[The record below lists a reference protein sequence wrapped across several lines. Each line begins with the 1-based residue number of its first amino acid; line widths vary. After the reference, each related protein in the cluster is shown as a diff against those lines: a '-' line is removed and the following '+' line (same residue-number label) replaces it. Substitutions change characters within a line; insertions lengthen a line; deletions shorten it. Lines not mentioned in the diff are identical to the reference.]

1 MEQIPLSVTRRQG
14 AGKSLARKLR
24 AAGSIPAIIYG
35 SGREAESLSIALGDL
50 EKLLR
55 QVSGQTAFLSLLID
69 DEKPRMAVIREI
81 QTDYLGKQPLHVDFY
96 EVKADQELTLD
107 VTIEFIGTPKGS
119 EEGGLLDVQNHTVSV
134 QGTVTSIPES
144 LQLDVSELG
153 IGDTIHASELEL
165 PQGVSLAI
173 DEGVVIAS
181 CYIPAVSAE
190 EVSEEELEEGEE
202 AEGEKAEEAGGEQEG
217 SGAEGE

>member
-1 MEQIPLSVTRRQG
+1 MQQIPLSVTRRQG

-24 AAGSIPAIIYG
+24 AAGSVPAVIYG
-35 SGREAESLSIALGDL
+35 AGREAESLSIALGDL

-69 DEKPRMAVIREI
+69 DETPRMAVIRDI
-81 QTDYLGKQPLHVDFY
+81 QTDYLGQKPVHVDFY

-107 VTIEFIGTPKGS
+107 VSIEFIGTPKGS

-144 LQLDVSELG
+144 LQLDVSELD

-165 PQGVSLAI
+165 PEDVSLAI
-173 DEGVVIAS
+173 DSGVVIAS
-181 CYIPAVSAE
+181 CYIPAVTVE
-190 EVSEEELEEGEE
+190 EEPEEELEEGEE
-202 AEGEKAEEAGGEQEG
+202 AEGEEAAEAGGEQEG
-217 SGAEGE
+217 SGAESE